1 MQPKQLS
8 HVQRGQA
15 LAGLNDRLRQA
26 ARHAGIAIQPTDGFH
41 TFAAITA
48 ANTSEQHAE
57 THRTAEDGQITNGSL
72 AILMR
77 G

>member
-1 MQPKQLS
+1 MQPEQLS
-8 HVQRGQA
+8 HVFCGQT